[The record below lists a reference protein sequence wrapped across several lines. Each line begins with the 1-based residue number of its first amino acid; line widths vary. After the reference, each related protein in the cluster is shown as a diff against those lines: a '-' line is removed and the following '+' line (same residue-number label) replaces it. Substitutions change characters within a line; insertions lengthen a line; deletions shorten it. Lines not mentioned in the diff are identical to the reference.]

1 MPSELKIKIS
11 TTADV
16 SAIQATIKGLEGVEK
31 VSMPASAGIKKF
43 GDEVDSAGRA
53 SSGFSSSIND
63 SISSVKNLV
72 LGYFALNSL
81 MSGSKAFIETADSM
95 NNLNGRLKLA
105 TSSTAEFASQQKEL
119 LGVALQTHN
128 PLKNITD
135 LYIKL
140 DPALKAMGATTVTVN
155 KVTEDFAKGLK
166 LGGASVA
173 EAAAASLQFGQAMG
187 SGVLRGDEF
196 NSMMEASPKLMSY
209 MAKGMNVPIG
219 ALRAMAENG
228 ELTSGKV
235 SAALLKMSGD
245 IDRDFKQLPQTVGN
259 SMVDFR
265 TNLGLAVED
274 IDKATG
280 VTSFLSS
287 TITDLSKSLSGS
299 TESFVNALPVI
310 EGIATATIVMG
321 TAVKLA
327 AGYEALRA
335 ISLTASTEAMAIASA
350 TTAVHT
356 AMEAADAEAVTLGAY
371 AVTARSIADRANA
384 TGIINNTIA
393 TTAQIAALN
402 VEATSAEAAALA
414 QTGHALALREAGIS
428 AVGASASVGLMGMAM
443 KAVPFVA
450 VASTV
455 ALLASSF
462 FDAKKDS
469 DELNNSLTQTTDTLA
484 KLTKNQLEYRK
495 ITLASSVTDLGLELR
510 QAKQSA
516 QVQGIFQ
523 SDDDYAKEKSDL
535 DELKQKYNDTL
546 KASRQVNEFKPNTT
560 MKPTDKNTEAE
571 NLKAQIALL
580 QNAPITKTAA
590 QLSKEAAALKKQET
604 EAEKLKQSYLS
615 INKDIADLTGNDHDK
630 AIASINQKAET
641 YRKGK
646 VDELKISELTSNG
659 MIALYQKEQEEKNN
673 LLIGHYQTIGDEDAA
688 YYLKLSMDID
698 NMFKKGVASYS
709 EINAFRED
717 SDKKYTDKRLEQER
731 SFYSSLNTLAG
742 DWYTNESIKI
752 GEQYSVYE
760 KQGRNRLE
768 LEQWLN
774 DSMRALDKDRFDK
787 KKTTVESYE
796 DQINKLSAS
805 TVLTFQPTG
814 DKNVDAFSSMIN
826 ALSQVNKMYED
837 QMLTLREINKLKYQ
851 LTNDKELP
859 EAEKARI
866 LKQIP
871 ELEARNAKL
880 SLKHNIDAAAQ
891 ALGASKLLVG
901 EKSKAYTAISAMEKA
916 AHIASL
922 TMTAEQQAADLG
934 KALTS
939 AVASVTAS
947 GSGDPYTAIPRVIGM
962 TALMASTLGH
972 IGVSFCGGGGGSSGG
987 SSASYTPPAAYSGT
1001 VLGDASKV
1009 SESTTKIVDILGSI
1023 HISEYSQLRDI
1034 NRAVTS
1040 MSENINSAITNIF
1053 RTQGGFSASSFT
1065 SQNENSIVSMTKSV
1079 LNTAMDSATNIANKL
1094 GGPLTQALVNS
1105 MNNSLGKV
1113 MGSIAS
1119 KAFGGGTSTSLES
1132 NKLVT
1137 GSNTVDSYLNGGSA
1151 GAYYSGLIHTHKDGG
1166 WFGSDSDSY
1175 RNLTQGVDASVQS
1188 SITAIYRSLSD
1199 TLIAVS
1205 VGVGQGTEAKA
1216 KAYQFGALSIETLG
1230 KTSEQIV
1237 TDMNNAI
1244 SSMGDQMISG
1254 VFNGILTQYQHLGEG
1269 LLETAVRVVVE
1280 KEVVLQDLA
1289 NVNKSITGN
1298 VLDITQS
1305 LVDLSGGLTK
1315 FSDANSSYFDNYFSD
1330 AEKSA
1335 VYQKNLESAYKSMN
1349 ITMPTT
1355 IAGFRSTVDA
1365 LDLNTASGRDTYVS
1379 LMNIADAQKTYMDSL
1394 KALTKLTAPKDM
1406 MLSRANDATYI
1417 GGKTDGTVNVLQLD
1431 ALNNILR
1438 EFQTQTRIL
1447 QLTGGIA

>member
-11 TTADV
+11 TTADARAV
-16 SAIQATIKGLEGVEK
+16 QDAINAIDGVEK
-31 VSMPASAGIKKF
+31 VSKTASKEI
-43 GDEVDSAGRA
+43 DNT
-53 SSGFSSSIND
+53 SSSFD
-63 SISSVKNLV
+63 KMASSVKNLIASYM
-72 LGYFALNSL
+72 GYSVISSVVKSGIELTGQFEQMKIGIASLIAVNSQSITSMGTHIDASQKFALAQKASAEAIQLLRKANLETPATLAELTRGFQSALGPAMALGMSINQTVKYSTL
-81 MSGSKAFIETADSM
+81 MT
-95 NNLNGRLKLA
+95 
-105 TSSTAEFASQQKEL
+105 Q
-119 LGVALQTHN
+119 
-128 PLKNITD
+128 
-135 LYIKL
+135 
-140 DPALKAMGATTVTVN
+140 
-155 KVTEDFAKGLK
+155 
-166 LGGASVA
+166 
-173 EAAAASLQFGQAMG
+173 AAAAMGVPMDQLSQEMASILNGNIDMNSVVAKNIGLTNEQVKAHIKQGDVYNFLIGKLSDFGSAGKEMSKSW
-187 SGVLRGDEF
+187 SGVTSNLEDSWGQFKMTMVNDSGIF
-196 NSMMEASPKLMSY
+196 NVAKSGVIELTKVIQNQNGEIDTMTRYMKDATLAGSMLYGTVLAVDTIKAIRL
-209 MAKGMNVPIG
+209 
-219 ALRAMAENG
+219 AMG
-228 ELTSGKV
+228 ELTLAQYAFNVAARANPYIIAGTVVAGGLTYLYDQIQKGHNEVNLAGAKDGKGY
-235 SAALLKMSGD
+235 ADA
-245 IDRDFKQLPQTVGN
+245 
-259 SMVDFR
+259 
-265 TNLGLAVED
+265 
-274 IDKATG
+274 
-280 VTSFLSS
+280 
-287 TITDLSKSLSGS
+287 
-299 TESFVNALPVI
+299 FV
-310 EGIATATIVMG
+310 
-321 TAVKLA
+321 
-327 AGYEALRA
+327 
-335 ISLTASTEAMAIASA
+335 ISL
-350 TTAVHT
+350 
-356 AMEAADAEAVTLGAY
+356 
-371 AVTARSIADRANA
+371 
-384 TGIINNTIA
+384 
-393 TTAQIAALN
+393 
-402 VEATSAEAAALA
+402 
-414 QTGHALALREAGIS
+414 
-428 AVGASASVGLMGMAM
+428 
-443 KAVPFVA
+443 
-450 VASTV
+450 
-455 ALLASSF
+455 
-462 FDAKKDS
+462 KDS
-469 DELNNSLTQTTDTLA
+469 N
-484 KLTKNQLEYRK
+484 
-495 ITLASSVTDLGLELR
+495 
-510 QAKQSA
+510 
-516 QVQGIFQ
+516 
-523 SDDDYAKEKSDL
+523 
-535 DELKQKYNDTL
+535 
-546 KASRQVNEFKPNTT
+546 P
-560 MKPTDKNTEAE
+560 
-571 NLKAQIALL
+571 
-580 QNAPITKTAA
+580 A
-590 QLSKEAAALKKQET
+590 QLSHDIMKQSQELKVEEESIMAKLKESKGFMKESSSNDQLILTLEKRRAAIRAEQTQLIEYNNALRTTLGQNTLIVKPHEKTDAEKKAEEEAKAKAEKASEKAAR
-604 EAEKLKQSYLS
+604 EAESLKQSYLS

-698 NMFKKGVASYS
+698 NMLKKGVASYS
-709 EINAFRED
+709 EINTFRED

-880 SLKHNIDAAAQ
+880 SLKHNVDAAAQ

-947 GSGDPYTAIPRVIGM
+947 GSGDPYTAIPRVIAM
-962 TALMASTLGH
+962 TALMASTLGQ
-972 IGVSFCGGGGGSSGG
+972 IGVSFGGGGGGSSGG

-1001 VLGDASKV
+1001 VLGDTSKV

-1053 RTQGGFSASSFT
+1053 RTQGGFSASSFA

-1132 NKLVT
+1132 NRLVT

-1199 TLIAVS
+1199 TLMAVS
-1205 VGVGQGTEAKA
+1205 EGVGQGTEAKA

-1237 TDMNNAI
+1237 TEMNNAI

-1280 KEVVLQDLA
+1280 KEVILQDLA

-1335 VYQKNLESAYKSMN
+1335 IYQKNLESAYKSMN